1 MAKKQQKGIV
11 VSNKM
16 TKTVVVKVERIIESK
31 KYKKRYTSQKKYKA
45 DTREQTFNIGDVVLI
60 QECKPI
66 SKDKRWEVLKR
77 ITESKLVDLEPI
89 SEEIEQK

>member
-16 TKTVVVKVERIIESK
+16 TKTVVVKVERIVESK
-31 KYKKRYTSQKKYKA
+31 KYKKRYTTQKKYKA
-45 DTREQTFNIGDVVLI
+45 DTGDQTFNIGDVVLI

-89 SEEIEQK
+89 AEELEQK